1 MMMMWR
7 MAFRLALRS
16 LLRNRMRSG
25 LTALGVIIGVAALIV
40 TVVTGEGARK
50 MIASQIASM
59 GSSMLMV
66 VPGASVQGGFSG
78 GAGSGRPLMRED
90 VEALLG
96 ARAVRYA
103 VPIDRTVTQIISANL
118 NWSAQVLGT
127 TPEYVLIRDW
137 PMARGRYFTAAE
149 NETASK
155 VCVLGQTVAQNLFG
169 DSDPIGQQI
178 RVKQMPCEVIG
189 LLAPKGQSAMGSDQD
204 DVLLVPSLTLRTRV
218 LNQNRQYVGSI
229 MIGATSDE
237 DLAQAEAEVIQILRQ
252 RHKLSEEQDNDFT
265 IRNLAELVQTQQR
278 IVETQTGMLRNV
290 AAVSLLV
297 GGIGIMNI
305 MLVSVTER
313 TREIGVRLAIGARE
327 RDILLQFLVEAVVLS
342 VAGGL
347 IGIALGMLGA
357 TLLSRFS
364 GGTPVDFSPFWAALG
379 FGVSVAIGVVFGY
392 YPARK
397 AARLDPIDAL
407 RYE

>member
-347 IGIALGMLGA
+347 IGIGLGMLGA

-364 GGTPVDFSPFWAALG
+364 GGAPADFSPFWAALG